1 MTEGGS
7 EVNLASQISGS
18 GVWVP
23 SFQTAREEDMRLR
36 EDSDRVLKGMLTF
49 NSMFRSVGNGFWCPF
64 LSITL
69 NSTLC
74 NVK

>member
-36 EDSDRVLKGMLTF
+36 EDSDRVLNGMLTF
-49 NSMFRSVGNGFWCPF
+49 IACLG
-64 LSITL
+64 L
-69 NSTLC
+69 
-74 NVK
+74 